1 MEKNK
6 IKKLQ
11 LIFLCVTLMF
21 SCKEMKKKQDTSY
34 DEVMYRIRK
43 QNLEE
48 ADRIKKITD
57 KHLERIR
64 KEQED
69 NRIRRIRE
77 LERK

>member
-21 SCKEMKKKQDTSY
+21 SCKEMKKKQDTSN
-34 DEVMYRIRK
+34 DDVMYRIRK